1 MLGVQVLHRYFVA
14 TTFYNDFSLITNKS
28 AGLDDTWTNVLGV
41 AISAGGLYAHIDFVT
56 ADNQP
61 FIGGSMGAANGE
73 SEQRLNINLGYYF

>member
-28 AGLDDTWTNVLGV
+28 AGLDDTWANVLGV
-41 AISAGGLYAHIDFVT
+41 AISAGGLYTHIDFVT
-56 ADNQP
+56 AENQP
-61 FIGGSMGAANGE
+61 FIGGSMGAASGE